1 MKELD
6 DVIDLLEAQIPANPA
21 APQNRKLADEL
32 EGELKR
38 YFSQLQDMMPTDKL
52 SAIYNKYVKQE

>member
-6 DVIDLLEAQIPANPA
+6 EVIDLLEAQIPANPA

-32 EGELKR
+32 EGELKK
-38 YFSQLQDMMPTDKL
+38 YFSQLQDMMPADK
-52 SAIYNKYVKQE
+52 IEQVYYKYVEQE

>member
-32 EGELKR
+32 EDELKK
-38 YFSQLQDMMPTDKL
+38 YFGQVQDMMPDLTKV
-52 SAIYNKYVKQE
+52 YNKYVEA